1 MLFRSNPSLPGAN
14 VTFTATLGAVPPGAG
29 TPTGNV
35 QFKTNGVAL
44 GDPVVLDGGGIA
56 TLVTNILPHGSITVS
71 AEYAGDSNF
80 LGSTNSVV
88 QVVNTPPTNSNIT
101 AGVIENANL
110 VLSVAKLLVTAR
122 DADTGD
128 TLSVTAAGPTSANG
142 PANNVVLNSGAGTIT
157 YTPATDFTGTDTFTY
172 TISDNYGGTVTPTI
186 TVTVSSANVPSPNIV
201 VPPAYDSGSGT
212 FSVTFAGIPGY
223 SYTVQTA
230 TSPTGPWSFLKT
242 STAGTDGL
250 FQVLDTESPPP
261 PARYYRTVYP

>member
-1 MLFRSNPSLPGAN
+1 VPGSTLHLTASTVSEATYAWTGPNGFTSSDQNPTIATVTRSAN
-14 VTFTATLGAVPPGAG
+14 AGTYSVTATVNGCTSAAG
-29 TPTGNV
+29 TT
-35 QFKTNGVAL
+35 
-44 GDPVVLDGGGIA
+44 
-56 TLVTNILPHGSITVS
+56 
-71 AEYAGDSNF
+71 
-80 LGSTNSVV
+80 SVI
-88 QVVNTPPTNSNIT
+88 VNTPPTHSDST
-101 AGVIENANL
+101 AGVTENSTL
-110 VLSVAKLLVTAR
+110 VLAVGKLLATAS
-122 DADTGD
+122 DADAGD

-201 VPPAYDSGSGT
+201 VPPAYDSESGT

-223 SYTVQTA
+223 TYTVQTA
-230 TSPTGPWSFLKT
+230 TDPNGPWSFLKT

-250 FQVLDTESPPP
+250 FQVLDTESPTP